1 MNYEL
6 INSVCY
12 YVCMSSIGVGATLG
26 LASIWITGLWESE
39 FAQKSWLTMGVL
51 FVSSALGA
59 IVTKLL
65 VIR

>member
-12 YVCMSSIGVGATLG
+12 YVCMSSIAVGAALG
-26 LASIWITGLWESE
+26 LASVWVKDLWESD
-39 FAQKSWLTMGVL
+39 FAQKSWVTMGVL
-51 FVSSALGA
+51 FVASALGA

-65 VIR
+65 V